1 MANRYWRGGAGTW
14 NAANTTNWSATSGG
28 AGGASVPTSADDVFF
43 DANSGTG
50 VVTLSG
56 TVDMKARNIDCTGF
70 TGTWTHTN
78 GVYLN
83 CYGNLTLASGMTYT
97 PTSGAR
103 INMLSAAMGNTF
115 NLANK
120 TGLLYFNGTGG
131 WTLAAA
137 PSPGPHIFMHN
148 TGTLSFGGFNVA
160 FSTNGSMTSSGT
172 GVRTLDI
179 SGSTL
184 TLNAQWNTSD
194 TTNLTF
200 IFIGSTIVASFNFLG
215 GGLTFNNVTMN
226 ANATITIS
234 GANTWNNW
242 TTSGGGSGTVVN
254 FADDQNIT
262 GTFSVSGLNA
272 AARALYQSSVTG
284 VQRTITAAV
293 VATPANV
300 DFKDIIGAG
309 AGSWDFSAVTTVGD
323 WGNNSNI
330 TFCPAM
336 NLYWVPSGGTSTGTN
351 NVATRWA
358 NASGG
363 TAGSGRI
370 PLCHDPLFCDVNSID
385 AASRTITNA
394 LPRIKSWNWTG
405 VTNTPAFNR
414 GTGQVGINGDMIMSS
429 AVTHSGSSTLTFIGR
444 GSHVLTQGSSAFN
457 PPIILDAVTGTLT
470 LGGDLST
477 TAAVTVTS
485 GTFDMTG
492 YTYTAGAITVGNG
505 NLLLGT
511 VTQGSFSMYAGGAG
525 NTTFN
530 GVTALGSF
538 TIGLL
543 GTGVVTVNENVTV
556 SGVTSLSNGA
566 RMVFAPGKS
575 FTSTNYSFSA
585 SPGGNSG
592 PGSYGLVF

>member
-1 MANRYWRGGAGTW
+1 MADRYWVGGAATW
-14 NAANTTNWSATSGG
+14 DATAGSKWAATSGG
-28 AGGASVPTSADDVFF
+28 AGGQSVPTATDNVFIQ
-43 DANSGTG
+43 
-50 VVTLSG
+50 SG
-56 TVDMKARNIDCTGF
+56 TVTIS
-70 TGTWTHTN
+70 GTT
-78 GVYLN
+78 VCN
-83 CYGNLTLASGMTYT
+83 CNNLTQSAGAITHPASTYINCNGSLDLSLGGT
-97 PTSGAR
+97 YAPSTGAR
-103 INMLSAAMGNTF
+103 INMLSASSGNTIK
-115 NLANK
+115 LGTK

-137 PSPGPHIFMHN
+137 PSTAAHIFMHN
-148 TGTLSFGGFNVA
+148 TGTLSFGGYNVTIL
-160 FSTNGSMTSSGT
+160 SGGSLTSSGT

-179 SGSTL
+179 SGSTI
-184 TLNAQWNTSD
+184 TLSAPWNTSD

-200 IFIGSTIVASFNFLG
+200 ISTGSTISMKGGNTQG
-215 GGLTFNNVTMN
+215 GGLTFNNVTLNVN
-226 ANATITIS
+226 AAITVS
-234 GANTWNNW
+234 GANTWSNW
-242 TTSGGGSGTVVN
+242 TATGGGSATVIN

-272 AARALYQSSVTG
+272 ATHALYQSSVAG

-309 AGSWDFSAVTTVGD
+309 AGSWNFSAVTTVGD

-385 AASRTITNA
+385 AAGRTITNA
-394 LPRIKSWNWTG
+394 LPRIKSWDWTG

-457 PPIILDAVTGTLT
+457 PPIVLDAVTGTLT

-492 YTYTAGAITVGNG
+492 YTYTAGAIAVGNG

-511 VTQGSFSMYAGGAG
+511 VTQGSFTMSAGGAG

-538 TIGLL
+538 TISAV

-556 SGVTSLSNGA
+556 SGVSSLSNGA

-575 FTSTNYSFSA
+575 FTSTNYSFSV
-585 SPGGNSG
+585 SPGGGGGGNTYSRG
-592 PGSYGLVF
+592 RMVNA

>member
-1 MANRYWRGGAGTW
+1 MADRYWVGGAATW
-14 NAANTTNWSATSGG
+14 DATAGSKWAATSGG
-28 AGGASVPTSADDVFF
+28 AGGQSVPTATDNVFIQ
-43 DANSGTG
+43 
-50 VVTLSG
+50 SG
-56 TVDMKARNIDCTGF
+56 TVTIS
-70 TGTWTHTN
+70 GTA
-78 GVYLN
+78 VCN
-83 CYGNLTLASGMTYT
+83 CNNLTQSAGAITHPASTHINCNGSLDLSLGGTYAPST
-97 PTSGAR
+97 GAR
-103 INMLSAAMGNTF
+103 INMLSASSGNTIK
-115 NLANK
+115 LGTK

-200 IFIGSTIVASFNFLG
+200 ISTGSTISMTGGNIQG
-215 GGLTFNNVTMN
+215 GGLTFNNVTLN
-226 ANATITIS
+226 VNVAITVS

-242 TTSGGGSGTVVN
+242 TMSGGGSGTVVN
-254 FADDQNIT
+254 FADDQTIT

-272 AARALYQSSVTG
+272 ATHALYQSSVAG

-385 AASRTITNA
+385 AAGRTITNA
-394 LPRIKSWNWTG
+394 LPRIKSWDWTG

-492 YTYTAGAITVGNG
+492 YTYTAGEIAVGNG

-511 VTQGSFSMYAGGAG
+511 VTQGSFTMSAVGAG

-538 TIGLL
+538 TIGAL

-585 SPGGNSG
+585 SPGGGGGGNTYSRG
-592 PGSYGLVF
+592 RVVNAP